1 MSDVAKS
8 KKLRRAEIQKKYYLK
23 NKKKLQDYQK
33 NYRIRMKEKPEFQS
47 KLEKP
52 I

>member
-1 MSDVAKS
+1 MSDIIKS

-33 NYRIRMKEKPEFQS
+33 NYRLKLKELRTKDN
-47 KLEKP
+47 KV

>member
-1 MSDVAKS
+1 MSDIAKS

-33 NYRIRMKEKPEFQS
+33 NYRLKKKVNYDLNIK
-47 KLEKP
+47 
-52 I
+52 